1 MKSKTR
7 YAYDIYLIE
16 AWKIMKIPS
25 SMDKKYLK
33 KLLENEEI
41 RRNENTYMTLNMY
54 WSAIFFFEK
63 TLRIK
68 EPQKTISLL
77 EKMKVSKRKNEYE
90 STLYMRLKWH
100 RLVALWIQDL
110 VFQQMIVDIVET
122 INTYRKSEELSIS
135 FKNKDFNNSKSVLP
149 NKNLNSSK
157 SILFAEGEIKLNQL
171 KLLAERMLEA
181 TKNVHP
187 IIRPVTREDHTLLK
201 RIEEITDEV
210 KKTKRLTFKS
220 AEEIKQLLNDSSESI
235 DVQEIQ
241 AEERQK
247 YISTIIQTYDVLF
260 HLDRMLRI
268 HQPGELAN
276 QVTQQ
281 LENVEMQLKGVSLE
295 AIASTGKRM
304 DPEYMVGV
312 GTVPSGKAEGLNQYD
327 VVDEIEKGFKDMQ
340 SGKVIR
346 ESKVITVLN

>member
-16 AWKIMKIPS
+16 SWKIMRSPLDMEKR
-25 SMDKKYLK
+25 YLK
-33 KLLENEEI
+33 KLIQNEELI
-41 RRNENTYMTLNMY
+41 KNENTYIELNMY
-54 WSAIFFFEK
+54 WSAICFFEH
-63 TLRIK
+63 TLHLK
-68 EPQKTISLL
+68 ESQKQSFFSQ
-77 EKMKVSKRKNEYE
+77 KMKTSILSKEYE
-90 STLYMRLKWH
+90 STLYNRFKSY
-100 RLVALWIQDL
+100 RQVAIWIQDL
-110 VFQQMIVDIVET
+110 AFQQILVDIARTLNAYKTNEDVA
-122 INTYRKSEELSIS
+122 IL
-135 FKNKDFNNSKSVLP
+135 FQHKDFIEK
-149 NKNLNSSK
+149 KAD
-157 SILFAEGEIKLNQL
+157 LFTEGEIKLNQL
-171 KLLAERMLEA
+171 KLLAEGMLEA
-181 TKNVHP
+181 TKNAHP

-220 AEEIKQLLNDSSESI
+220 AEEIKQLLNDSSEGI
-235 DVQEIQ
+235 DIQEVQER
-241 AEERQK
+241 ERQK

-295 AIASTGKRM
+295 AIVSTGKRM

-312 GTVPSGKAEGLNQYD
+312 GTISSEQAKGLHQYD
-327 VVDEIEKGFKDMQ
+327 VADEIEKGFKDMQ

>member
-1 MKSKTR
+1 MRSKTR
-7 YAYDIYLIE
+7 YPYDIYLIE
-16 AWKIMKIPS
+16 SWKVLKVPS
-25 SMDKKYLK
+25 AMDKRYLK
-33 KLLENEEI
+33 KLLDLDNEEKRKNKDTHI
-41 RRNENTYMTLNMY
+41 ELNMY
-54 WSAIFFFEK
+54 WSAIFFFEH

-68 EPQKTISLL
+68 EPQKISSLSQ
-77 EKMKVSKRKNEYE
+77 KMKMSILSKEYE
-90 STLYMRLKWH
+90 STLYNRFKSY
-100 RLVALWIQDL
+100 RQVAVWIQDL
-110 VFQQMIVDIVET
+110 AFQQILVDIVRT
-122 INTYRKSEELSIS
+122 LNTHRTSEDVEVLLQHKSFVE
-135 FKNKDFNNSKSVLP
+135 KKS
-149 NKNLNSSK
+149 NL
-157 SILFAEGEIKLNQL
+157 LTEGEITLNQL
-171 KLLAERMLEA
+171 KLLAEGMLEA
-181 TKNVHP
+181 TKNAHP

-220 AEEIKQLLNDSSESI
+220 AEEIKQLLNDSSEGVDI
-235 DVQEIQ
+235 QEVQEQ
-241 AEERQK
+241 ERQK

-281 LENVEMQLKGVSLE
+281 LRNVEMQLKEVSLE
-295 AIASTGKRM
+295 AIASTGRRM

-312 GTVPSGKAEGLNQYD
+312 GTIPSEQAKGLNQYD
-327 VVDEIEKGFKDMQ
+327 VADEIEKGFKDMQ

>member
-7 YAYDIYLIE
+7 YAYDIYLRE
-16 AWKIMKIPS
+16 SWKIMRSPS
-25 SMDKKYLK
+25 DMEKTYLK
-33 KLLENEEI
+33 KLIQNEELLK
-41 RRNENTYMTLNMY
+41 NESTYIELNMY
-54 WSAIFFFEK
+54 WNAIFFFEH

-68 EPQKTISLL
+68 ESQKTVSLSK
-77 EKMKVSKRKNEYE
+77 KMKTSIVSKEYE
-90 STLYMRLKWH
+90 STLYH
-100 RLVALWIQDL
+100 RFKLYRQIAVWIQDL
-110 VFQQMIVDIVET
+110 AFQQILVDIARTLNVYKTNEDVA
-122 INTYRKSEELSIS
+122 IL
-135 FKNKDFNNSKSVLP
+135 FQHKDFIEK
-149 NKNLNSSK
+149 KAD
-157 SILFAEGEIKLNQL
+157 LFTEGEIKLNQL
-171 KLLAERMLEA
+171 KLLAEGMLEA
-181 TKNVHP
+181 TKNAHP

-220 AEEIKQLLNDSSESI
+220 AEEIKQLLNESSESVDI
-235 DVQEIQ
+235 QEVQEQ
-241 AEERQK
+241 ERQK

-281 LENVEMQLKGVSLE
+281 LKNVEMQLQEVSLE
-295 AIASTGKRM
+295 AIASTGRRM
-304 DPEYMVGV
+304 NPEYMVGV
-312 GTVPSGKAEGLNQYD
+312 GTISSEQAKGLHQYD
-327 VVDEIEKGFKDMQ
+327 VADEIEKGFKDMQ